1 MLKQMKRVSRWTEE
15 DEEMGDWYHFVS
27 MVNGTFNTPPVQLM
41 CILFMERL
49 EQKVLTKG
57 DTTETGFQVFA
68 GNSFKHKM
76 EKAIPSKTISSEH
89 LMSRR

>member
-1 MLKQMKRVSRWTEE
+1 MKRVSRWTEE
-15 DEEMGDWYHFVS
+15 DEMGDWYHFVS
-27 MVNGTFNTPPVQLM
+27 MVNGIFNTPVVQLV

-68 GNSFKHKM
+68 GNSFKHKIQ
-76 EKAIPSKTISSEH
+76 EKAIPSKIISSEH